1 MDNHLLSIVE
11 RIEALER
18 ERRALAEDIRDIYAE
33 AKSAGYAPKVLRAIV
48 AERRE
53 DAEARAERLALMDN
67 YRAALGMLA
76 DTPLGDAAVK
86 RAEAE
91 PFEVRAAR
99 KIKRVFAAH
108 PDVEVRLAPHLE
120 AAVSAQED
128 AA

>member
-11 RIEALER
+11 RIEALEE
-18 ERRALAEDIRDIYAE
+18 ERRGLAGDIKDIYAE
-33 AKSAGYAPKVLRAIV
+33 AKSAGYDPKVLRAIV

-53 DAEARAERLALMDN
+53 DADERAERLALMDN

-76 DTPLGDAAVK
+76 GTPLGDAAVK

-99 KIKRVFAAH
+99 KIKRAFAVR

-120 AAVSAQED
+120 AAVSAQEN

>member
-1 MDNHLLSIVE
+1 MDDRLLSIVE
-11 RIEALER
+11 RIEALEE
-18 ERRALAEDIRDIYAE
+18 ERRGLAGDIKDIYAE
-33 AKSAGYAPKVLRAIV
+33 AKSAGYNPKALRAIV

-53 DAEARAERLALMDN
+53 DAAERAQRLALLDT

-76 DTPLGDAAVK
+76 GTPLGDAALE
-86 RAEAE
+86 RADAE

-99 KIKRVFAAH
+99 KIKRVFAGR

-120 AAVSAQED
+120 AAASAQED